1 MRHLAP
7 ALAQGLRCA
16 FTGWRLLAIMLLA
29 NLAFALVALLPV
41 AMALDQVLS
50 PMGDWQ
56 GVMARWPAWLDA
68 DFQAHSSGAVELFR
82 QQTALLLVLF
92 TLLSTFLTAGVM
104 GVLHDADGA
113 FSLGSFFRGCGR
125 YGFAFLR
132 LLGVFLVAAWLLAW
146 LAGAQLGALV
156 DSLRFDWPSLR
167 GATLLTAAH
176 QAVVVGLFYLLVWAT
191 EMGRVRLVV
200 EKRRS
205 ALGAFLAGVSITGRK
220 LAAVGSLFAT
230 LALLQMIFLAAAG
243 WLIRRWTPDS
253 VADLILFF
261 LVGQAVILGRIAL
274 RIAGLESGRRWF
286 LRGQA

>member
-1 MRHLAP
+1 MRHLVP
-7 ALAQGLRCA
+7 ALAQGLRIA
-16 FTGWRLLAIMLLA
+16 FTGWRLLGIMLLA

-41 AMALDQVLS
+41 AVALDQVLS

-56 GVMARWPAWLDA
+56 GVMTRWPAWLDA
-68 DFQAHSSGAVELFR
+68 DFQAHSSGALGLFR
-82 QQTALLLVLF
+82 QQAALLLVLF

-132 LLGVFLVAAWLLAW
+132 LLVVFLVAAWLLAW
-146 LAGAQLGALV
+146 LAGAQLGAMV
-156 DSLRFDWPSLR
+156 ASLRFDLPSLR
-167 GATLLTAAH
+167 GATLLTVAH
-176 QAVVVGLFYLLVWAT
+176 QALVVGLFYLLVWAT

-205 ALGAFLAGVSITGRK
+205 ALGSFLAGVSITSRRF
-220 LAAVGSLFAT
+220 AAVGSLFGT
-230 LALLQMIFLAAAG
+230 LALLQVVFLAAAG

-253 VADLILFF
+253 AADLALFF
-261 LVGQAVILGRIAL
+261 LVGQGVILGRLAF

-286 LRGQA
+286 LRGQT